1 MYRVLIDFFEVV
13 SSEMDIR
20 NFAVV
25 EFDCVDKVVFRFSC
39 DGSGVVELDVCD
51 FACLSV
57 EVLVGS
63 EFFVEYEFDAVAFP
77 VRFCN
82 TGFTLRIFCRLFRG
96 VCLW

>member
-1 MYRVLIDFFEVV
+1 MLVDFSEVV

-25 EFDCVDKVVFRFSC
+25 ELDCVDEVILRVSC
-39 DGSGVVELDVCD
+39 DCAGVVELDVRD
-51 FACLSV
+51 FACLSM

-63 EFFVEYEFDAVAFP
+63 EFFVEYEFDPVAFP

-82 TGFTLRIFCRLFRG
+82 TGFTRRIFCRLFRG